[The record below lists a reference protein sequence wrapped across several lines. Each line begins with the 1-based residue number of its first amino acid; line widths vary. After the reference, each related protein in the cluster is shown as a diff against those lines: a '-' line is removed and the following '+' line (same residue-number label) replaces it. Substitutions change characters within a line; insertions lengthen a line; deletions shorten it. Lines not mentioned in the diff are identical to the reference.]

1 MSILRF
7 MTVVISF
14 VSVGSL
20 AQAQVCDCDVTI
32 RMREANDRLLQL
44 SPAERQTALDRH
56 LPLGVPSGPGN
67 ATNEQLLI
75 QDNYIINYDADLRV
89 PIWVAYRLREI
100 DLLFGR
106 ARTEC
111 FRHDLRIAATASATC
126 GDYSGS
132 GFHRGHL
139 VPNAAM
145 VRSEAAMV
153 NTYMLSNMAPQHPKF
168 NSGIWNSL
176 ESRVRKW
183 AVDKGE
189 IYIISGSVFDHD
201 MQLGRDTDA
210 SALAASNIANRVAIP
225 SHFYKIIHHTQP
237 DGTIE
242 TLTILLP
249 HNNQSHGS
257 ATVQMLTSS
266 ITTIDAI
273 EARTGI
279 NFFPAY
285 EQAHSV
291 EAAALEQAQAPALWP
306 R

>member
-1 MSILRF
+1 
-7 MTVVISF
+7 
-14 VSVGSL
+14 
-20 AQAQVCDCDVTI
+20 
-32 RMREANDRLLQL
+32 
-44 SPAERQTALDRH
+44 
-56 LPLGVPSGPGN
+56 
-67 ATNEQLLI
+67 
-75 QDNYIINYDADLRV
+75 
-89 PIWVAYRLREI
+89 
-100 DLLFGR
+100 
-106 ARTEC
+106 
-111 FRHDLRIAATASATC
+111 
-126 GDYSGS
+126 
-132 GFHRGHL
+132 
-139 VPNAAM
+139 
-145 VRSEAAMV
+145 MV

-183 AVDKGE
+183 AVNKGE

-201 MQLGRDTDA
+201 MQLGRDTDT
-210 SALAASNIANRVAIP
+210 SALAASNISNRVAIP

-291 EAAALEQAQAPALWP
+291 EAVALEQAQAPALWP
-306 R
+306 